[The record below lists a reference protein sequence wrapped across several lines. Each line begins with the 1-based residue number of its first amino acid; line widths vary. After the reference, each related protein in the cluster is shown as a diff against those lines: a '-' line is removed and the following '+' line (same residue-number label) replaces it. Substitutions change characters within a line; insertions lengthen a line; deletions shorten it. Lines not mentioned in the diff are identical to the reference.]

1 MKGTSLTKYSL
12 LKLEF
17 FLESHCSDFIA
28 KKVHACITQS
38 FNFLKT
44 CFTFPGI
51 CYLEARDIAESTYL
65 LPSGAPDYTS

>member
-1 MKGTSLTKYSL
+1 MKGMSLTKYSL

-38 FNFLKT
+38 F
-44 CFTFPGI
+44 TFPGI

-65 LPSGAPDYTS
+65 LPSCAPDYTS